1 MNIQIKDR
9 IIDWIIILFIIA
21 TIFVCLVPFIY
32 IVAMSLSSNDA
43 ITAQKVALLPVE
55 FTLETYKTVL
65 SDKNMI
71 YTLFYTVFITV
82 VSTLISM
89 FLTICA
95 AYPLTKTRL
104 RGRSAILLLVVVTMY
119 FTGGMIP
126 DYMLVKNL
134 HLTDTIWSLL
144 LPGALSV
151 YNMIILKTFFSTL
164 PDSMEE
170 SASIEGANELTIL
183 CRIILPLSMPV
194 LATLS
199 LFYAV
204 GRWNGFQDALLY
216 ITNPKL
222 FPMQL
227 KLYQIISVNQQLDV
241 QQEGIGAYI
250 APESLKA
257 ATVIFAT
264 VPILLVYPK
273 LQKHFVSGVMI
284 GAVKG

>member
-1 MNIQIKDR
+1 LNIQIKDR
-9 IIDWIIILFIIA
+9 IIDWIIILFIVA

-55 FTLETYKTVL
+55 FTLETYKTIL

-71 YTLFYTVFITV
+71 YTLFYTIFITV

-89 FLTICA
+89 FFTICA

-257 ATVIFAT
+257 AAVIFAT

>member
-1 MNIQIKDR
+1 
-9 IIDWIIILFIIA
+9 
-21 TIFVCLVPFIY
+21 
-32 IVAMSLSSNDA
+32 
-43 ITAQKVALLPVE
+43 
-55 FTLETYKTVL
+55 
-65 SDKNMI
+65 
-71 YTLFYTVFITV
+71 
-82 VSTLISM
+82 M

-257 ATVIFAT
+257 AAVIFAT

>member
-1 MNIQIKDR
+1 LNIQIKDK
-9 IIDWIIILFIIA
+9 IIDWIIILFIVA

-55 FTLETYKTVL
+55 FTLETYKTIL

-71 YTLFYTVFITV
+71 YTLFYTIFITV

-89 FLTICA
+89 FFTICA

-257 ATVIFAT
+257 AAVIFAT